1 MHASLYDNYN
11 YLKRMRF
18 NWNRSQGSSQASRG
32 IPRGHTSRAY
42 LQCSF
47 VINIYAES
55 YALIVEFTAMASEA
69 SQVPAL
75 EDTLQSVGDM
85 QKVPEVLTAVPE
97 VETVSQEAGT
107 TVGRSEPKISEDI
120 DQQPL
125 QGLGEDICKEAEE
138 EKDTREMEFVKKPGE
153 FTTEVFKI
161 EIRNLPRY
169 SGYKVR

>member
-1 MHASLYDNYN
+1 
-11 YLKRMRF
+11 
-18 NWNRSQGSSQASRG
+18 
-32 IPRGHTSRAY
+32 
-42 LQCSF
+42 
-47 VINIYAES
+47 
-55 YALIVEFTAMASEA
+55 MASEA
-69 SQVPAL
+69 SQVPASA
-75 EDTLQSVGDM
+75 DTLQSVGDM

-97 VETVSQEAGT
+97 VDTVSQEAGT
-107 TVGRSEPKISEDI
+107 TVGRSEPKISEGI

-138 EKDTREMEFVKKPGE
+138 EKGTREMEFVKKPGE